1 MRGPGLPEMVRDGM
15 HAEQIEEMVR
25 DAMLLWA
32 PRAEQIE
39 EIVDLSGGDPRR
51 SSISSRRARRVT
63 AGDARVLSMASEWVS
78 IRAHQSPSE
87 PIRAWRLNG
96 FQATRLVRSGA
107 EVGIEL
113 RRV

>member
-1 MRGPGLPEMVRDGM
+1 MPEMVRDGM